1 MNKLT
6 LTLFASLTTLTLTL
20 SPLSAK
26 DSPMTVIQLLEAAR
40 TENQQA
46 AAKTKELYQVLDQG
60 PDFFQTMDVLLQA
73 LIYTAS
79 RLYPVQTIDQKD
91 S

>member
-1 MNKLT
+1 MINKLLMT
-6 LTLFASLTTLTLTL
+6 LLILMSL

-26 DSPMTVIQLLEAAR
+26 QLPMTVIQLLEAAR

-46 AAKTKELYQVLDQG
+46 AMKTKELYQVLEQG

-79 RLYPVQTIDQKD
+79 RLYPVETIDHKD
-91 S
+91 G